1 MQNRAE
7 APYVRTDYSHFPW
20 PGHARSA
27 ALGAVG
33 FAASDLTAGRCR
45 HRSRYRA
52 GARPGGGPGGRR
64 DAPRGKPGRLALE
77 TARPACAEQSR
88 HHRIRSEEHTSEL
101 QSLMRISYAVFCL
114 KKKNKQ
120 TNNTQTRQHYKT
132 C

>member
-77 TARPACAEQSR
+77 TARP
-88 HHRIRSEEHTSEL
+88 RSEEHTSEL

-114 KKKNKQ
+114 KKK
-120 TNNTQTRQHYKT
+120 TQYTIHNMIT
-132 C
+132 